1 MKQIAVIGSSHFGLV
16 VARELSMSGFSVSM
30 IVEPAGKVPV
40 RSNQTITNQVI
51 PVKLNELSS
60 VVYDF
65 VILVM
70 DGNLE
75 LALKSLIILQAAKT
89 ENVLIC
95 AQSDEH
101 QQVADLFTVGKNWC
115 TVRLDR
121 HIGSMVKNLLI
132 DFSPKQHV

>member
-16 VARELSMSGFSVSM
+16 VARELSISGFCVSAIM
-30 IVEPAGKVPV
+30 EPTSKVQMGF
-40 RSNQTITNQVI
+40 SQTTTSQVI
-51 PVKLNELSS
+51 PVKLSELSS

-65 VILVM
+65 VIMVM

-75 LALKSLIILQAAKT
+75 LALKSLIVLQAAKT

-101 QQVADLFTVGKNWC
+101 QQVADLFTVGKDWC
-115 TVRLDR
+115 TVRVDR
-121 HIGSMVKNLLI
+121 YVGSLVKNLLI